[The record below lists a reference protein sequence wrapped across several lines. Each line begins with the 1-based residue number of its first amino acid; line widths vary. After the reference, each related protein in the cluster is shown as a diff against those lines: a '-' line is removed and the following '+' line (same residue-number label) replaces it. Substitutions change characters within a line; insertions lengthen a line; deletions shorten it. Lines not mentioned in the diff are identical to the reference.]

1 MIFRQ
6 TGALTTERC
15 VDPDFP
21 GLVRR
26 RNSYRLRTAAKS
38 QTDGSHITLGECP
51 ITSMMMLWKIHRKG
65 K

>member
-15 VDPDFP
+15 VDPDFA

-26 RNSYRLRTAAKS
+26 CNPYRLRTAANKS
-38 QTDGSHITLGECP
+38 QTDGYHITLGECP
-51 ITSMMMLWKIHRKG
+51 ITMMLCKIHRKG